1 MNSWLS
7 LPRGAYS
14 QAVSSWIS
22 EILSGSHRS
31 TGKPATSADALTA
44 LQIAPVLPD
53 IVLVIDAEA
62 KVLFAS
68 EPARSLGLIEQNLVS
83 KMAVKEL
90 IDLARSGEEIRNEL
104 VEVRRPL
111 PARGTVS
118 LGISVAILSDQTVF
132 LVGTDLTAAQ
142 RLEQVRRDFV
152 ANISHELK
160 TPVGALSVLME
171 AVVEAGDDIA
181 AVNKFVNRMQSEV
194 LRLNNMVRDLVDL
207 SRMQSDD
214 PLASPTAVPIDR
226 VVSEAVESVQFSA
239 EGRGI
244 TIGVTGDQGSYVAGD
259 EMQLVAALRN
269 LLTNALAYSADNT
282 QITVGVKVADE
293 LVEITVADQGIGI
306 SRADQERIFER
317 FYRVDQARSRATGGT
332 GLGLAIVKNVCMNH
346 GGEVSLWSVVGEG
359 STFTLRFPAF
369 EHMPP
374 TPEADAASRSLEA
387 KSEQTR

>member
-1 MNSWLS
+1 VNSRLREY
-7 LPRGAYS
+7 LGAYS
-14 QAVSSWIS
+14 QAVTSWIS
-22 EILSGSHRS
+22 EILSGSYR
-31 TGKPATSADALTA
+31 ASAKQSPQSESSAA
-44 LQIAPVLPD
+44 IQIASVVPD
-53 IVLVIDAEA
+53 IVLIIDPYD
-62 KVLFAS
+62 KVLYAS
-68 EPARSLGLIEQNLVS
+68 EPARALGLVEENSVS
-83 KMAVKEL
+83 KVSVKEL
-90 IDLARSGEEIRNEL
+90 IDSARLGKEVRNEL

-118 LGISVAILSDQTVF
+118 LGVSVAVLGDQSTF

-171 AVVEAGDDIA
+171 AVVEAGDDLG

-226 VVSEAVESVQFSA
+226 VVSEAVESVQFTS

-244 TIGVTGDQGSYVAGD
+244 SIGVTGEQGTYVAGD

-282 QITVGVKVADE
+282 QITVGVRVVDQS
-293 LVEITVADQGIGI
+293 VEITVADQGIGI
-306 SRADQERIFER
+306 SRTDQERIFER

-346 GGEVSLWSVVGEG
+346 GGEVSLWSVLGEG

-369 EHMPP
+369 ERMPP
-374 TPEADAASRSLEA
+374 NPDNEGSTCKVESQGEEPR
-387 KSEQTR
+387 

>member
-1 MNSWLS
+1 
-7 LPRGAYS
+7 
-14 QAVSSWIS
+14 VSSWIS

-31 TGKPATSADALTA
+31 TEKSATSGEALTA
-44 LQIAPVLPD
+44 LQIAPILPD
-53 IVLVIDAEA
+53 IVLVVDAEA

-68 EPARSLGLIEQNLVS
+68 EPARSLGLVEQNVVS
-83 KMAVKEL
+83 KAAVKEL
-90 IDLARSGEEIRNEL
+90 IDLARSGEDIRNEL
-104 VEVRRPL
+104 VEIRRPL

-118 LGISVAILSDQTVF
+118 LGISVAVLSDQTVF

-374 TPEADAASRSLEA
+374 TPEAEAASSSRES
-387 KSEQTR
+387 KSEQAK